1 MLLLS
6 STRAVW
12 RNAYISEVLLRGLPF
27 PHSRLADM
35 GSTELERSVK
45 RALRIGSFW
54 RSDRTNPAMAVDFT
68 ASSGTGVSDVRFLP
82 GYDGRRLATLSK
94 GIWSVIS
101 CWEIPLHQS
110 GEAPNANAHKVA
122 EWCPKGTIITGLVV
136 NSDAHSNAV
145 IATSVNGRC
154 VHELICS
161 SIAVPIT
168 FSQGDNVLRYYLLWN
183 PRMAPPISTPS
194 VRSTLQ

>member
-6 STRAVW
+6 TTRVVW
-12 RNAYISEVLLRGLPF
+12 RNAYFSDVLSLGLPF
-27 PHSRLADM
+27 PHPQLADM
-35 GSTELERSVK
+35 ESVELERSVK

-54 RSDRTNPAMAVDFT
+54 RSDRTQPATVVDFP

-101 CWEIPLHQS
+101 CWEITSYQTGQS
-110 GEAPNANAHKVA
+110 SAPGTRKVA

-136 NSDAHSNAV
+136 NADAHSDAV
-145 IATSVNGRC
+145 IATSVNGR
-154 VHELICS
+154 
-161 SIAVPIT
+161 
-168 FSQGDNVLRYYLLWN
+168 
-183 PRMAPPISTPS
+183 
-194 VRSTLQ
+194 